1 LINEVVKDIPVNK
14 NVRVM
19 FQDEGRFGRI
29 SLPRRCWAPPGTRP
43 LCGAQI
49 IREYIYA
56 YSAISP
62 SNGAIDSL
70 IAPHANTEVMA
81 IFLRQVA
88 ERFNDDFI
96 IMFMDKASWH
106 TAGKLKVPKN
116 MKLLF
121 LPPYSPQLNPVEHLW
136 KEIREKYFGNV
147 VFDNIDAVENQLM
160 EALTFMNQ
168 NHDIVKDF
176 SGFNWIITS
185 L

>member
-1 LINEVVKDIPVNK
+1 LINEVAENIPVGK

-43 LCGAQI
+43 LCGAHT
-49 IREYIYA
+49 YA

-62 SNGAIDSL
+62 LDGAIDSL

-88 ERFNDDFI
+88 ECFNDDFI

-106 TAGKLKVPKN
+106 TAGKLKVPEN

-121 LPPYSPQLNPVEHLW
+121 LPPYSPQLTPVEHLW
-136 KEIREKYFGNV
+136 KEIKEKYFENV
-147 VFDNIDAVENQLM
+147 VFDSIDAVENRLM
-160 EALTFMNQ
+160 KALTFMNQ
-168 NHDIVKDF
+168 TPDTVKSF
-176 SGFNWIITS
+176 SGFNWMVTS

>member
-1 LINEVVKDIPVNK
+1 
-14 NVRVM
+14 M

-29 SLPRRCWAPPGTRP
+29 SLPRRCWAPSGIRP
-43 LCGAQI
+43 VCGAQI

-62 SNGAIDSL
+62 IDGAIDSL
-70 IAPHANTEVMA
+70 IAPRADTEIMA
-81 IFLRQVA
+81 IFLQQVA
-88 ERFNDDFI
+88 ERFAEEFI

-106 TAGKLKVPKN
+106 TAGKLKVPEN

-136 KEIREKYFGNV
+136 KEVREKCFSNE
-147 VFDNIDAVENQLM
+147 VFNSIDAVEDRLM
-160 EALTFMNQ
+160 DALSFMNKTP
-168 NHDIVKDF
+168 DTVTSF
-176 SGFNWIITS
+176 SGFDWIVTN

>member
-1 LINEVVKDIPVNK
+1 
-14 NVRVM
+14 M

-29 SLPRRCWAPPGTRP
+29 CLPRRCWAPSGIRP
-43 LCGAQI
+43 VCGAQI
-49 IREYIYA
+49 IREYIYG

-62 SNGAIDSL
+62 VDGVIDSL

-88 ERFNDDFI
+88 KRFDDEFI

-106 TAGKLKVPKN
+106 TADKLKIPDN

-136 KEIREKYFGNV
+136 KEVREKYFSNE
-147 VFDNIDAVENQLM
+147 VFSSIDAVEDRLM

-168 NHDIVKDF
+168 TPDTVKSF
-176 SGFNWIITS
+176 SGFNWIVTN